1 LERDALGANA
11 IRIQAKNNNTLTT
24 IQKGLEDLQKQTGPF
39 RGVRVSQAV
48 RTGMMKKGVNVL
60 LVFDT
65 VQQAFDSVKIMYK
78 QGFKVQTVIPR
89 RLRATYGI
97 AENGME
103 LTKAV
108 NMIPIEIKEDDLP
121 EDLRRPPQQTPGPA
135 KKDGSRE
142 PKQQEKG
149 PRGQRNFKEKEKGE
163 WKQRGERNVTKE
175 KLEWK
180 EGSVIQEARQENAV
194 NTNPQQKVF
203 QCYPQMY
210 VNDWMFRFGTHCP
223 VPFQCYILP
232 NGQIRFFN
240 NGGSCFS
247 WPTFNVPR
255 TNSGSYQFSGE
266 MSPQ

>member
-1 LERDALGANA
+1 MGLGANA

-103 LTKAV
+103 LTKPV
-108 NMIPIEIKEDDLP
+108 HKIPIEIKEDDLP
-121 EDLRRPPQQTPGPA
+121 EDLRRPPQQTTGPA

-142 PKQQEKG
+142 PKQQENG
-149 PRGQRNFKEKEKGE
+149 SRGQRNFKEKEKGE
-163 WKQRGERNVTKE
+163 WKQRVERYDVARQ
-175 KLEWK
+175 KLELK
-180 EGSVIQEARQENAV
+180 NGSGINEAQENALK
-194 NTNPQQKVF
+194 TNFQQQAF

-223 VPFQCYILP
+223 LPFQCYILP

-266 MSPQ
+266 MSPH